1 MRRRGLR
8 LGLAGV
14 IAAGAWIGLCPEARA
29 QSIPDPGEGVCV
41 NAQCLCNGT
50 WVTADCSITSCE
62 SVCGGGSNG
71 SSDSSGGNSGGP
83 GLFGALANLFATP
96 EATPEQIQAA
106 AAAAAAR
113 EKEVA
118 DAQAAYDASASA
130 LQSRI
135 ARGRDLDA
143 AWAAYQDVL
152 QTARQGQLDPQ
163 AVLRTMVPLPKR
175 DRIPVTA
182 IGQAHCAA
190 FHGELAD
197 KMESWR
203 HRSSPDKSPMWRDD
217 ERQAYEAS
225 ALFDT
230 GTAVAGCD
238 RYTPQG
244 LGAPV
249 ELVDLRPATGELRRV
264 LPALKPAA
272 EELAQAEAA
281 YRKADEHF
289 RSLQD
294 GVAKQVQAVKDL
306 SATFDE
312 MKKKVEAG
320 KAEEAKLDAELKRLA
335 WAKQRLD
342 MHKLFDEKLAEQGRA
357 HEHLAATDRLM
368 RETEQQVAAA
378 TKDAEARKQALE
390 DDRRLYEA
398 GLKLWEE
405 KKRAVEELDRKRQ
418 EAEKLFARPGVA
430 PSGYYLGRPRLV
442 RP

>member
-1 MRRRGLR
+1 MRRRVLR
-8 LGLAGV
+8 LGLACA
-14 IAAGAWIGLCPEARA
+14 IAGATWIGFSCEARA
-29 QSIPDPGEGVCV
+29 QGVPDPGEGVCV
-41 NAQCLCNGT
+41 LQHCECNGQSF
-50 WVTADCSITSCE
+50 DLPCNESCMDR
-62 SVCGGGSNG
+62 CGGNAGG
-71 SSDSSGGNSGGP
+71 DSSGGGSSGP
-83 GLFGALANLFATP
+83 GLFGAIANLFAP
-96 EATPEQIQAA
+96 HEATQAEIEAA

-130 LQSRI
+130 TQSRI

-152 QTARQGQLDPQ
+152 RSARNGQLDPQ
-163 AVLRTMVPLPKR
+163 AVLRTMVPIPKR
-175 DRIPVTA
+175 DRMPVA
-182 IGQAHCAA
+182 ALGQAHCAA

-203 HRSSPDKSPMWRDD
+203 HRTAPENSPMWRDD

-238 RYTPQG
+238 HYTPQG

-264 LPALKPAA
+264 LPALKPAS
-272 EELAQAEAA
+272 EELLQAEAA
-281 YRKADEHF
+281 YRKADDHF
-289 RSLQD
+289 KSLQES
-294 GVAKQVQAVKDL
+294 VAKQVQAVKDL
-306 SATFDE
+306 TATFDE

-320 KAEEAKLDAELKRLA
+320 KAEEAKIDAELKRLA

-357 HEHLAATDRLM
+357 HEHLEATDRLM
-368 RETEQQVAAA
+368 RETEQQLAAA
-378 TKDAEARKQALE
+378 TKDAEARKQGLE

-398 GLKLWEE
+398 GLRIWEE
-405 KKRAVEELDRKRQ
+405 KKHAVEELDRKRQ
-418 EAEKLFARPGVA
+418 EVEKLFARPGLA
-430 PSGYYLGRPRLV
+430 PTGYFLGTPRLV